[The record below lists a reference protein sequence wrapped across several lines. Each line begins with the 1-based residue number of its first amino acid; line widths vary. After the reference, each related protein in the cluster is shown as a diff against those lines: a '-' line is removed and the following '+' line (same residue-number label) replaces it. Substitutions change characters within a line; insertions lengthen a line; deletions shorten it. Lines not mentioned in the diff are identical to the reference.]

1 MRSRRSG
8 SWALG
13 DVIIGLHIYT
23 RARFDGGP
31 LRHTSVPMLRMG
43 LVGAAPIS
51 CSAYVFW
58 GSDYTC
64 IQKCMY
70 SQIVC
75 NGFWRFTFCLH
86 IYTRARFDGGPLRH
100 TSVPMLGIRLVGAAP
115 ISCSAYVFWGS
126 DYTCIQK
133 CMYSQIVCNGFW
145 RFTFCLLLECNLFAF
160 YCSIVFLLLY
170 FSASARLMLRCGS
183 PLSPGHDVG
192 RGVSEQSAC
201 TS

>member
-31 LRHTSVPMLRMG
+31 LRHTSVPMLGMG
-43 LVGAAPIS
+43 
-51 CSAYVFW
+51 
-58 GSDYTC
+58 
-64 IQKCMY
+64 
-70 SQIVC
+70 
-75 NGFWRFTFCLH
+75 
-86 IYTRARFDGGPLRH
+86 
-100 TSVPMLGIRLVGAAP
+100 LVGAAP

-160 YCSIVFLLLY
+160 YCLY
-170 FSASARLMLRCGS
+170 CLFAASLHCICSAYAPMWVTTFSRA
-183 PLSPGHDVG
+183 
-192 RGVSEQSAC
+192 
-201 TS
+201 